1 MLFLLLVV
9 HFTLGEG
16 KKSTISFSSLLI
28 HLLWAMCSF
37 YGRIF
42 HWRHFPSDCLKPC
55 DSGALYSGN
64 WSTTVRLSRKSFFWQ
79 ITFLPLSLTL
89 SHFVFGLFLYCVDS
103 SLESR
108 WADEHARHGRRTHRT
123 RTTTTIRRR
132 ISAGLCLHNLI
143 PLLCNASSGT
153 QARAPDPGATR
164 RTLTRDGN
172 TVTCQYVRRW
182 W

>member
-1 MLFLLLVV
+1 MLFLLLVAPFV
-9 HFTLGEG
+9 LGEG
-16 KKSTISFSSLLI
+16 KKSMISLLPSDPPPLSHVFI
-28 HLLWAMCSF
+28 RW
-37 YGRIF
+37 IF

-143 PLLCNASSGT
+143 ALLCNASSGT

-172 TVTCQYVRRW
+172 TVTCQYVRQC
-182 W
+182 